1 MLEIPVQELTST
13 KRKWLY
19 YFLLIPALC
28 SMSARLPAAQ
38 PDDITLGNEY
48 WSVRVSPGTLET
60 TAELAG
66 GGQILLSKGSLNP
79 GSISSVLQKAGQAQ
93 WVLDKA
99 GVKVDVRLSQK
110 ELSVRFSSETADTFT
125 WPVVQK
131 TANMKTLIWPRWEG
145 CYIPL
150 NDSRWENYLVGC
162 GGLDT
167 LEGLSMPFWGLD
179 CGDFSLTYIITNP
192 YNNEIQFRKTSDGIG
207 FRFTH
212 EFTSLA
218 PGKEF
223 GFLIRLGGNES
234 PVEPAMQFRQW
245 LIERGEFVSMKE
257 KMKNVPNAA
266 RLLGA
271 AHVYLWGDAPFSRH
285 DIPGAKWRP
294 FCTKLVEQARAAGTS
309 PGKRIKQLMTPEHWA
324 EVVEIA
330 EAQWPSQYLK
340 SQVANEL
347 SRLLTMKDFSD
358 EASWRD
364 VTLPDEAVELLANN
378 RDALSRAELCR
389 MNSLVLH
396 AAYEQF
402 MLPPEQW
409 GDGVSIKMLNQFQ
422 ENGFDRMR
430 LCLEGWEGIEQ
441 RPAVAEQANQMGYL
455 FGTYDSYHSIHDPS
469 ARGTDSTW
477 ATAQFDRELFE
488 TGPIVRRDGE
498 KRGGFKGTGF
508 QLSPIAARPYVE
520 KRVRENMKNVP
531 YSYYFVDCDAYGEV
545 YDDYSPLHRASQ
557 AGDVRARIDRLAW
570 IRDTFGLVVGS
581 EGGSSYAAGVIHVA
595 EGMFGPVFGW
605 DDPDLMKDKNS
616 DYYLG
621 QYYPPDGPKVFVK
634 QVPMKEQYQYFYY
647 DPRFRLP
654 LYEIVF
660 HDSVVTTHQWANGS
674 LKYSNVLDTVALTE
688 LLYMVP
694 PLYHMN
700 LDEFDRHREIMK
712 KHYDFFSPLHRK
724 VGFAQMTDF
733 NWLSADRMLQRAVFD
748 DRVELVANFSLE
760 SRRHQEFEIPARS
773 VLAKWTEDGM
783 VKTLT
788 FTPALVPGVKN

>member
-1 MLEIPVQELTST
+1 
-13 KRKWLY
+13 
-19 YFLLIPALC
+19 
-28 SMSARLPAAQ
+28 
-38 PDDITLGNEY
+38 
-48 WSVRVSPGTLET
+48 
-60 TAELAG
+60 
-66 GGQILLSKGSLNP
+66 
-79 GSISSVLQKAGQAQ
+79 
-93 WVLDKA
+93 
-99 GVKVDVRLSQK
+99 
-110 ELSVRFSSETADTFT
+110 
-125 WPVVQK
+125 
-131 TANMKTLIWPRWEG
+131 
-145 CYIPL
+145 
-150 NDSRWENYLVGC
+150 
-162 GGLDT
+162 
-167 LEGLSMPFWGLD
+167 
-179 CGDFSLTYIITNP
+179 
-192 YNNEIQFRKTSDGIG
+192 
-207 FRFTH
+207 
-212 EFTSLA
+212 
-218 PGKEF
+218 
-223 GFLIRLGGNES
+223 
-234 PVEPAMQFRQW
+234 
-245 LIERGEFVSMKE
+245 
-257 KMKNVPNAA
+257 
-266 RLLGA
+266 
-271 AHVYLWGDAPFSRH
+271 
-285 DIPGAKWRP
+285 
-294 FCTKLVEQARAAGTS
+294 
-309 PGKRIKQLMTPEHWA
+309 
-324 EVVEIA
+324 
-330 EAQWPSQYLK
+330 
-340 SQVANEL
+340 
-347 SRLLTMKDFSD
+347 MKDFSD
-358 EASWRD
+358 EASWRG
-364 VTLPDEAVELLANN
+364 VTLPDEAVELLANG

-389 MNSLVLH
+389 MNRLVLH

-402 MLPPEQW
+402 MLPPGQW
-409 GDGVSIKMLNQFQ
+409 GDGVSIKMLERFK

-477 ATAQFDRELFE
+477 ATAQFDRDLFE

-660 HDSVVTTHQWANGS
+660 HDSVVTTHQWANSS
-674 LKYSNVLDTVALTE
+674 LKYSNILDTVALTE

-788 FTPALVPGVKN
+788 FTPNPTPGDKN